1 MIYTV
6 KRKNVLFQKKD
17 NGFEWKVESAVGE
30 NVLDDNSTVLM
41 DDENKTVLMDEAEK
55 IDQIVVEKIEL

>member
-1 MIYTV
+1 M
-6 KRKNVLFQKKD
+6 
-17 NGFEWKVESAVGE
+17 EVESAVGE